1 MIKILYRNHLA
12 GSSRLFNFYVISQQS
27 LNMRMNG
34 ELTPDEYVAKKVQ
47 LNKEKQHTEELI
59 QDMQH
64 RFDTWLQK
72 AEDLLSF
79 AETAKQQFETGDLKT
94 KRQIIQTLGSNL
106 YLTDR
111 TVTIELTEPLDLI
124 KGIAPDVHK
133 LVKRLEPLSQVQHD
147 TKYDVELVFSKKWR
161 RRRDSNPRPLA

>member
-1 MIKILYRNHLA
+1 
-12 GSSRLFNFYVISQQS
+12 
-27 LNMRMNG
+27 
-34 ELTPDEYVAKKVQ
+34 
-47 LNKEKQHTEELI
+47 
-59 QDMQH
+59 MQH

-111 TVTIELTEPLDLI
+111 PS
-124 KGIAPDVHK
+124 
-133 LVKRLEPLSQVQHD
+133 PLS
-147 TKYDVELVFSKKWR
+147 
-161 RRRDSNPRPLA
+161 